1 MLTLQLESIHPLQP
15 GTAEGIIVSI
25 QYRECEFQMVY
36 GHGEYAIP
44 VEIHT
49 PPLNG
54 ILVGIH
60 TPTAEGIMSTFNTE
74 KQCEFQIVF
83 LSSTKVTRGHFEVMA
98 INQEPLH

>member
-1 MLTLQLESIHPLQP
+1 MPEPDVDAPVRIHTPTAAGHCTR

-25 QYRECEFQMVY
+25 QYREYEFQMVY

-54 ILVGIH
+54 IVVGIH
-60 TPTAEGIMSTFNTE
+60 TPTAEGIMSTFNT
-74 KQCEFQIVF
+74 KNVNF
-83 LSSTKVTRGHFEVMA
+83 K
-98 INQEPLH
+98 

>member
-1 MLTLQLESIHPLQP
+1 MICLSQMLTLQLESIHPLQP
-15 GTAEGIIVSI
+15 GTAPRALQKVLLLAFNIGSVNFI
-25 QYRECEFQMVY
+25 QMVY

-60 TPTAEGIMSTFNTE
+60 TPTAEGIMSTYDAENVNF
-74 KQCEFQIVF
+74 K
-83 LSSTKVTRGHFEVMA
+83 
-98 INQEPLH
+98 

>member
-1 MLTLQLESIHPLQP
+1 
-15 GTAEGIIVSI
+15 
-25 QYRECEFQMVY
+25 MVYY

-60 TPTAEGIMSTFNTE
+60 TPTAEGIMST
-74 KQCEFQIVF
+74 
-83 LSSTKVTRGHFEVMA
+83 LALM
-98 INQEPLH
+98 